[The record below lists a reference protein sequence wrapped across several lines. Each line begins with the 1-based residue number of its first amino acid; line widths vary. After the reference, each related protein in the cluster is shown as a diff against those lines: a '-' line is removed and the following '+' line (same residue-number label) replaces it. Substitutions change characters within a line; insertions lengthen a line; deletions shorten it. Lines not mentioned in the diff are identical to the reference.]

1 MPGDEHKSAEASG
14 GKLETKEPQLDELLI
29 TLNKMTHVMEINT
42 KRGNSASN
50 IAMDTFSGHPSEDA
64 KQWLEKFEAWI
75 VFNGWLQNVDKTVSA
90 MQLKLE
96 GNALSWFQALPNMTK
111 QSTSALF
118 KGFSDHFL
126 SLHPTWMLE
135 QQQYERSLSSG
146 EGLEEYITD
155 IQRRCKRLLKTDRE
169 TVTAFI
175 RGLPASVRLF
185 VIQKNPKDFKEAI
198 QSARLAQESLAAFPS
213 FDTGSNNIQQTLKE
227 QQEAIQ
233 LLTKSIQE
241 MKAADDG
248 ARINSA
254 RERTNSNNKCQ
265 LCDRFG
271 HQAKTCRLLNAS
283 THVRT
288 PQRNGACYNCGKQG
302 HFARECTE
310 N

>member
-14 GKLETKEPQLDELLI
+14 GKPESKEPQLDELFI

-50 IAMDTFSGHPSEDA
+50 ISMDTFSGHPSEDA
-64 KQWLEKFEAWI
+64 KQWLEQCETWI
-75 VFNGWLQNVDKTVSA
+75 VFNGWLQNVDKTVNST
-90 MQLKLE
+90 E
-96 GNALSWFQALPNMTK
+96 HITK
-111 QSTSALF
+111 QITSALF

-135 QQQYERSLSSG
+135 QQLYKRSLRSG

-175 RGLPASVRLF
+175 RGLPSSVRLF

-213 FDTGSNNIQQTLKE
+213 FDTGSNNIIQQTLKE
-227 QQEAIQ
+227 Q
-233 LLTKSIQE
+233 LTGSYS
-241 MKAADDG
+241 AAYKV
-248 ARINSA
+248 N
-254 RERTNSNNKCQ
+254 T
-265 LCDRFG
+265 
-271 HQAKTCRLLNAS
+271 
-283 THVRT
+283 
-288 PQRNGACYNCGKQG
+288 RNEGS
-302 HFARECTE
+302 R
-310 N
+310 